1 MRLRAFAGLW
11 EVHRDIEDA
20 RAGRTG
26 RFTGRAEFRPA
37 AGRARLSR
45 GRHAGD
51 GAGAALA
58 ASRAYHWRDV
68 GAGAIEVRFED
79 GRLFHRFC
87 ADDPDPAAE
96 HDCPPDRYQVR
107 YDFARWPR
115 WRAEWRVHG
124 PRKDYLT
131 VTRYLPGRRP

>member
-1 MRLRAFAGLW
+1 VQLQAFAGHW
-11 EVHRDIEDA
+11 KVDREIEDA

-26 RFTGRAEFRPA
+26 RFTGRAEFRA
-37 AGRARLSR
+37 VD
-45 GRHAGD
+45 D
-51 GAGAALA
+51 GLAYREEGTLVMGQGPALA
-58 ASRAYHWRDV
+58 AARAYFWREA

-96 HDCPPDRYQVR
+96 HDCPPDRYRVR

-115 WRAEWRVHG
+115 WRAEWRVNG
-124 PRKDYLT
+124 PRKDYVT
-131 VTRYLPGRRP
+131 VTRYRRAES